1 LFFTR
6 GKRPEYL
13 AKINIRLVPY
23 KFCFL
28 IIFVVAFVFFPVRT
42 GKLQTLF
49 FLLEGLYLK
58 KAKWISIPMIATL
71 LAVPVSAE
79 GKETAPTKKYV
90 QETRLEVSLTDQ
102 NKNKLFDNLEKKMK
116 GIKDE
121 DRVDVIIQFDSSKIS
136 EKASKA
142 LDKVIG
148 PYEIKYEY
156 SVIDGVAATL
166 SKKQLNKLEK
176 IPFIKTAELDVE
188 FKTTM
193 STANKWFGTEKA
205 RADFGING
213 DRDGNVNAYSKN
225 DVTVAVIDTGIDA
238 SHRDLDN
245 GKVVGFKDF
254 VNNRT
259 TAYDDQ
265 GHGTHVAGIIAG
277 EGEVTPA
284 NKGVAPGS
292 SLVGV
297 KVLDANGSGSMSNV
311 TAGIDWAVQNK
322 DVYGIRVLNLSLGT
336 SQSSDGT
343 DSTSVAVNNAVN
355 AGLVVAV
362 AAGNSGPARYTIGS
376 PGAADKAV
384 TVGAA
389 ADLGENGFFLADFS
403 SRGYTADNRIKP
415 DIVAPGYNITAPQA
429 NSTTGYVTYSGTS
442 MATPFTAGTIA
453 LMLDANPSLT
463 PSQVAS
469 KLYGTAIDF
478 GTVGKDIDY
487 GNGRLD
493 GYEAIKSA
501 GGFSGTN
508 IAVPNHLYTS
518 DSLAG
523 SGKADE
529 FSLNVNTTTYP
540 IGITTIMPN
549 WTSSWFSSS
558 PDFDVYVYNPSGT
571 LVAKAEGTK
580 RQETISFKP
589 TVTGNYKI
597 RVSSYSGSGNY
608 FFDVSAGAASL
619 TRTLNQ

>member
-1 LFFTR
+1 M
-6 GKRPEYL
+6 
-13 AKINIRLVPY
+13 
-23 KFCFL
+23 
-28 IIFVVAFVFFPVRT
+28 
-42 GKLQTLF
+42 
-49 FLLEGLYLK
+49 K
-58 KAKWISIPMIATL
+58 KAKWISVPMIAAL
-71 LAVPVSAE
+71 LAVPVYAE
-79 GKETAPTKKYV
+79 GKETAAIKKYE
-90 QETRLEVSLTDQ
+90 QEKQPEVSLIDQ
-102 NKNKLFDNLEKKMK
+102 NKNKLFDNLEKKLK
-116 GIKDE
+116 GMKDE
-121 DRVDVIIQFDSSKIS
+121 DRVDVIIQFDSSKLS

-142 LDKVIG
+142 LDKAIG
-148 PYEIKYEY
+148 RFEIKYEY
-156 SVIDGVAATL
+156 SIIDGMAATL
-166 SKKQLNKLEK
+166 SKKQLNKLAK
-176 IPFIKTAELDVE
+176 IPFVKTAELDVE

-205 RADFGING
+205 RADFGLNG
-213 DRDGNVNAYSKN
+213 DRDGNANSYSKN

-245 GKVVGFKDF
+245 GKVIGFKDF

-292 SLVGV
+292 SLVGI

-376 PGAADKAV
+376 PGAADKAI

-415 DIVAPGYNITAPQA
+415 DIVAPGYTITAPQA
-429 NSTTGYVTYSGTS
+429 NSTTGYVAYSGTS

-463 PSQVAS
+463 PSQVANT
-469 KLYGTAIDF
+469 LYSTAIDF
-478 GTVGKDIDY
+478 GPAGKDIDY

-501 GGFSGTN
+501 GSYSGTN
-508 IAVPNHLYTS
+508 ITVPNHLFTS

-523 SGKADE
+523 KSKADE
-529 FSLNVNTTTYP
+529 FSLNVNTTAYP
-540 IGITTIMPN
+540 IAITTIMPN

-571 LVAKAEGTK
+571 LVSKAEGTK

-608 FFDVSAGAASL
+608 FFDVSAGAVSL

>member
-1 LFFTR
+1 
-6 GKRPEYL
+6 
-13 AKINIRLVPY
+13 
-23 KFCFL
+23 
-28 IIFVVAFVFFPVRT
+28 
-42 GKLQTLF
+42 
-49 FLLEGLYLK
+49 
-58 KAKWISIPMIATL
+58 MIAAL
-71 LAVPVSAE
+71 LTVPVHAE
-79 GKETAPTKKYV
+79 GKETTPIKKYP
-90 QETRLEVSLTDQ
+90 QETLPEVSLTDQ

-116 GIKDE
+116 ELKDDE
-121 DRVDVIIQFDSSKIS
+121 QVDVIIQFDSSKLS

-142 LDKVIG
+142 LNKRIG
-148 PYEIKYEY
+148 HYEIKYEY

-166 SKKQLNKLEK
+166 SKKQLNQLEK

-188 FKTTM
+188 FKATM

-205 RADFGING
+205 RADFGLNG

-245 GKVVGFKDF
+245 GKVIGFKDF

-376 PGAADKAV
+376 PGAADKAI

-429 NSTTGYVTYSGTS
+429 NSTNGYVTYSGTS

-469 KLYGTAIDF
+469 KLYSTAIDF
-478 GTVGKDIDY
+478 GPAGKDIDY

-501 GGFSGTN
+501 GSLNGTN
-508 IAVPNHLYTS
+508 ITVPNHLFTS

-529 FSLNVNTTTYP
+529 FSLNVNTTAYP
-540 IGITTIMPN
+540 IAITTIMPN

-580 RQETISFKP
+580 RQETISFMP

>member
-1 LFFTR
+1 M
-6 GKRPEYL
+6 
-13 AKINIRLVPY
+13 
-23 KFCFL
+23 
-28 IIFVVAFVFFPVRT
+28 
-42 GKLQTLF
+42 
-49 FLLEGLYLK
+49 K
-58 KAKWISIPMIATL
+58 KAKWISVPLIAAL
-71 LAVPVSAE
+71 LAVPVYAD
-79 GKETAPTKKYV
+79 GKENAPSKKYDP
-90 QETRLEVSLTDQ
+90 QRQTEISLTDQ
-102 NKNKLFDNLEKKMK
+102 NKNKLFDNLEEKMK
-116 GIKDE
+116 GMKDE
-121 DRVDVIIQFDSSKIS
+121 DKVDVIIQFDSKKLS
-136 EKASKA
+136 EKGSKA
-142 LDKVIG
+142 LDKAVGSFKINH
-148 PYEIKYEY
+148 EY
-156 SVIDGVAATL
+156 TIFDGIAASL
-166 SKKQLNKLEK
+166 SKKQLAKLEK

-188 FKTTM
+188 VKTTM
-193 STANKWFGTEKA
+193 STANQWFGTDKA
-205 RADFGING
+205 RNDFGLNG
-213 DRDGNVNAYSKN
+213 DRDGNSSVYSKN
-225 DVTVAVIDTGIDA
+225 DITVAVIDTGIDA
-238 SHRDLDN
+238 AHKDLDN
-245 GKVVGFKDF
+245 GKVIGFKDF

-277 EGEVTPA
+277 EGEVTSA

-292 SLVGV
+292 SLVGI

-322 DVYGIRVLNLSLGT
+322 DVYGIRILNLSLGT

-376 PGAADKAV
+376 PGAADKAI

-389 ADLGENGFFLADFS
+389 ADLGENGFFLAEFS

-429 NSTTGYVTYSGTS
+429 NTSTGYVTYSGTS

-453 LMLDANPSLT
+453 LMLDANPNLT
-463 PSQVAS
+463 PSQIAS
-469 KLYGTAIDF
+469 KLYSTAIDF
-478 GTVGKDIDY
+478 GTSGKDIDY

-501 GGFSGTN
+501 GGFTGTN
-508 IAVPNHLYTS
+508 ITVPNHLFTS

-540 IGITTIMPN
+540 IALTTIMPN

-589 TVTGNYKI
+589 TVTGTYKI

-608 FFDVSAGAASL
+608 FFDVSAGATSL

>member
-1 LFFTR
+1 M
-6 GKRPEYL
+6 
-13 AKINIRLVPY
+13 
-23 KFCFL
+23 
-28 IIFVVAFVFFPVRT
+28 
-42 GKLQTLF
+42 
-49 FLLEGLYLK
+49 K
-58 KAKWISIPMIATL
+58 KAKWISVPMIAAL
-71 LAVPVSAE
+71 LVVPVYAE
-79 GKETAPTKKYV
+79 GKESAPIKKYV
-90 QETRLEVSLTDQ
+90 QEKQPEVSLIDQ
-102 NKNKLFDNLEKKMK
+102 NKNKLFDNLEKKIK
-116 GIKDE
+116 GMKDE
-121 DRVDVIIQFDSSKIS
+121 DRVDVIIQFDSSKLS

-142 LDKVIG
+142 LDKAIG
-148 PYEIKYEY
+148 HFEIKYEY
-156 SVIDGVAATL
+156 SIIDGMAATL
-166 SKKQLNKLEK
+166 SKKQLNKLAK
-176 IPFIKTAELDVE
+176 IPFVKTAELDVE

-205 RADFGING
+205 RTDFGLNG
-213 DRDGNVNAYSKN
+213 DRDGNANSYTKN

-245 GKVVGFKDF
+245 GKVIGFKDF

-292 SLVGV
+292 SLVGI

-376 PGAADKAV
+376 PGAADKAI

-429 NSTTGYVTYSGTS
+429 NSTTGYVAYSGTS

-453 LMLDANPSLT
+453 LMLDANPNLT
-463 PSQVAS
+463 PSQVANT
-469 KLYGTAIDF
+469 LYSTAIDF
-478 GTVGKDIDY
+478 GPAGKDIDY

-501 GGFSGTN
+501 GSYSGTN
-508 IAVPNHLYTS
+508 ITVPNHLFTS
-518 DSLAG
+518 DSLADK
-523 SGKADE
+523 SKADE
-529 FSLNVNTTTYP
+529 FLLSVNTTSYP
-540 IGITTIMPN
+540 IAITTIMPN

-571 LVAKAEGTK
+571 LVSKAEGTK

-608 FFDVSAGAASL
+608 FFDVSAGAVSL